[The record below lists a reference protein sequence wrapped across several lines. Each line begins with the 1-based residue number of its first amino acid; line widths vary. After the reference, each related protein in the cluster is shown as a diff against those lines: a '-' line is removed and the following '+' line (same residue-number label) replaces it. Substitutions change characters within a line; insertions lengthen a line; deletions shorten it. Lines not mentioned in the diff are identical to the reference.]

1 MICHYF
7 FCNHGFEF
15 QCSVCNGCHDF
26 SILSLNIH
34 DITFITVKNVD
45 YCCIIHE
52 ISKSEAI
59 NSLENSVLED
69 PGYISK
75 YCLDI

>member
-15 QCSVCNGCHDF
+15 QYSVYNGCHDF

-34 DITFITVKNVD
+34 DIAFITVKNVD
-45 YCCIIHE
+45 YYCIIHE

-59 NSLENSVLED
+59 NSLENSVLEV